1 MPVRRV
7 PEVPGERGDAPA
19 ACCCEG
25 CEEGAGAVSEVPVYS
40 PAGRLLSFAS
50 AAWVEH
56 HAPHLRIVRNRR
68 GHPRRCYL
76 RADDGAMVAFLE
88 ATGRRSNYGAAFMQP
103 LTHGRTWALRGVRG
117 SGR

>member
-1 MPVRRV
+1 
-7 PEVPGERGDAPA
+7 
-19 ACCCEG
+19 
-25 CEEGAGAVSEVPVYS
+25 VSEVPVYS

-88 ATGRRSNYGAAFMQP
+88 ATGKRSSFGCAFQQHLP
-103 LTHGRTWALRGVRG
+103 CGRVVWALRGVRG